1 MPESREDA
9 AQPEPAQRVGGRR
22 SFGPTVLVGLA
33 AGVLAAVAA
42 GRDWASATGTGGG
55 VRVSASTTGSS
66 SAPLAVA
73 LALVALAA
81 WGVVLVLRGRVRRWV
96 AVLGALASAGVLATV
111 VASAG
116 RARADAVAAVVAKG
130 ATDDAASASLGA
142 WFVVCAVAA
151 ALTLAAFAVA
161 VVAAPRWPAM
171 GSRFDA
177 PAASPAAETVR
188 TEQDMWRALDDGR
201 DPTT

>member
-1 MPESREDA
+1 MPESGP
-9 AQPEPAQRVGGRR
+9 PEPARRGRR

-33 AGVLAAVAA
+33 AGALTAVAA

-55 VRVSASTTGSS
+55 VKVSASATGSS

-81 WGVVLVLRGRVRRWV
+81 WGVVLVLRGKVRRWV

-111 VASAG
+111 ASSGG

-130 ATDDAASASLGA
+130 ATDDGSTASLGA

-151 ALTLAAFAVA
+151 ALTLATFAVA
-161 VVAAPRWPAM
+161 VVVAPRWPAM
-171 GSRFDA
+171 GSRYDA
-177 PAASPAAETVR
+177 PAASPAADSAR